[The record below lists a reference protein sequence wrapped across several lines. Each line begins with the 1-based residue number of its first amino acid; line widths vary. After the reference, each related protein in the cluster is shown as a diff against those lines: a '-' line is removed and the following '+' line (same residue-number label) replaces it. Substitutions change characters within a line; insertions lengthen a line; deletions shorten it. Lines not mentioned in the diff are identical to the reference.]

1 MIINENDNFVKISN
15 KYIRDLKD
23 TNDMLNQNELIMLT
37 LIKINKTIKGTYIF
51 TLNWLM
57 KILNYADKNTRKLKE
72 MKEILQN
79 FIDVDMIQVY
89 KTIVMEEENLV
100 KDISLFDK
108 NDLIYCEI
116 VDDTDID
123 DKEFTIIYDKEIF
136 KIIEISKKHNID
148 IYNLLNFVLYIYSLL
163 DNNEG
168 QDEYRLCYPSFS
180 KIYETI
186 SLSETTIE
194 KYIAILK
201 KYEIIEADYAGY
213 KETSNGKIKNGKMFY
228 CRYMDRD
235 ILIDRIN
242 KERKEFGFIK
252 LNNLSKDKRNLKIS
266 LTQQINNIKKLE
278 EKGLTNDLDIKRLNI
293 LIEERSNLDNKEEQE
308 KREG

>member
-1 MIINENDNFVKISN
+1 MVINENDSFVKINN
-15 KYIRDLKD
+15 KYIRDLMD
-23 TNDMLNQNELIMLT
+23 TNDMLNQEELIILT

-57 KILNYADKNTRKLKE
+57 KILYYADKNTRKLKE
-72 MKEILQN
+72 IKEILQE
-79 FIDVDMIQVY
+79 FIDIDMVKLY
-89 KTIVMEEENLV
+89 KNIVTDEENEI

-116 VDDTDID
+116 IDEDNID
-123 DKEFTIIYDKEIF
+123 DKNFTIIYDKEIF
-136 KIIEISKKHNID
+136 KIIEIAKKHNID

-168 QDEYRLCYPSFS
+168 QDEYKLCYPSFS

-194 KYIAILK
+194 KYIALLK
-201 KYEIIEADYAGY
+201 KYEIIESDYAGY
-213 KETSNGKIKNGKMFY
+213 KETSKGKIKNGKMFY

-235 ILIDRIN
+235 ILINRIN
-242 KERKEFGFIK
+242 KEREEFGFIK
-252 LNNLSKDKRNLKIS
+252 LNKLSKDKRNLKIS
-266 LTQQINNIKKLE
+266 LTQKINNINKLK
-278 EKGLTNDLDIKRLNI
+278 EKGLTNDLDIERLNI
-293 LIEERSNLDNKEEQE
+293 LIEERSKLDSGK
-308 KREG
+308 